1 MMGGMN
7 TIATLG
13 LALGAGFSS
22 GLNLYATVATL
33 GLLERF
39 GVIHLPPALQGLSH
53 PWVLTIAV
61 ILYVLE
67 FFADKI
73 PYVDTVWDAVHT
85 FIRPPAAALLA
96 FSAASAA
103 PAEWRWGAALLAG
116 GVALTSH
123 GTKASARAAVNTVP
137 EPFSN
142 WVLSLGE
149 DALAVWLTW
158 MATVHPIATTVIVVT
173 LLALSAYILF
183 HLFRFARRAL
193 RRLFEA
199 WA

>member
-1 MMGGMN
+1 MHPLE
-7 TIATLG
+7 TLS

-39 GVIHLPPALQGLSH
+39 GVIHLPVGLQALAR
-53 PWVLTIAV
+53 PWVIALALV
-61 ILYVLE
+61 LYLIE

-73 PYVDTVWDAVHT
+73 PYVDTIWDSVHT

-96 FSAASAA
+96 YAAVGGAG
-103 PAEWRWGAALLAG
+103 AEWRWGAALLAG

-123 GTKASARAAVNTVP
+123 GAKASARAAVNTSP

-142 WVLSLGE
+142 WTLSLGE
-149 DALAVWLTW
+149 DVLVVWLSW
-158 MATVHPIATTVIVVT
+158 MATAHPVATTIFVFL
-173 LLALSAYILF
+173 LLALCVYLIYQLF
-183 HLFRFARRAL
+183 CFARRAV
-193 RRLFEA
+193 RQMRNPYFR
-199 WA
+199 

>member
-1 MMGGMN
+1 MN
-7 TIATLG
+7 PLQTLS

-39 GVIHLPPALQGLSH
+39 GVIHLPASLR
-53 PWVLTIAV
+53 VLTHSWVIGIAV
-61 ILYVLE
+61 VLYLIE

-73 PYVDTVWDAVHT
+73 PYVDTVWDFIHT

-96 FSAASAA
+96 YAAAGGA
-103 PAEWRWGAALLAG
+103 GAEWRWGAALLAG

-123 GTKASARAAVNTVP
+123 GTKASARAAANASP

-142 WVLSLGE
+142 WTLSLGE
-149 DALAVWLTW
+149 DVLAVWLSW
-158 MATVHPIATTVIVVT
+158 LANAHPVATTIVVVA
-173 LLALSAYILF
+173 LLAVCVFLLY
-183 HLFRFARRAL
+183 HLFRFARRSIRKLLAS
-193 RRLFEA
+193 
-199 WA
+199 

>member
-1 MMGGMN
+1 MN
-7 TIATLG
+7 PIETLG
-13 LALGAGFSS
+13 MALGAGFSS

-39 GVIHLPPALQGLSH
+39 GVIHLPTSLHALSH
-53 PWVLTIAV
+53 PAVLVIAV
-61 ILYVLE
+61 VL
-67 FFADKI
+67 
-73 PYVDTVWDAVHT
+73 YVDTAWDALHT

-96 FSAASAA
+96 FGAAGAA
-103 PAEWRWGAALLAG
+103 PAEWRWAAALLAG

-142 WVLSLGE
+142 AALSFGE
-149 DALAVWLTW
+149 DVLAVWLTW
-158 MATVHPIATTVIVVT
+158 MATAHPLATTIVVVV
-173 LLALSAYILF
+173 LIALSVFLLF

-193 RRLFEA
+193 QRLFA
-199 WA
+199 V